1 MPADNKLYLCFEYC
15 EFDLKKYMKSQ
26 QYKLS
31 AESIKARSPS
41 CFPPARVHVPRP
53 SAVWG
58 EAMRA
63 PHTPMRASAAAQS
76 FTYQMLNGLTWCH
89 SHRIFHRCAAFEAAF
104 KNISRQFAC

>member
-53 SAVWG
+53 SADWPRGNACATHPNACFCCCAVIHVPD
-58 EAMRA
+58 AQRADLVPFA
-63 PHTPMRASAAAQS
+63 PHLSPVRR
-76 FTYQMLNGLTWCH
+76 F
-89 SHRIFHRCAAFEAAF
+89 
-104 KNISRQFAC
+104 